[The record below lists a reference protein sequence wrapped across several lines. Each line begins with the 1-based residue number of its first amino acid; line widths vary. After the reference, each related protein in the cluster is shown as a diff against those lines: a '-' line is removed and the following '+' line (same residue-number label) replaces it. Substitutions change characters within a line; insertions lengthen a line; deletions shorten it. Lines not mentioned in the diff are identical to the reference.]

1 MSTPSRGPGR
11 LGVAAARVSLP
22 GGRIGAA
29 TVWVDRRSGCIGAV
43 DATDTGPPSPAPGSV
58 SGAAPVTGAVTGPV
72 IDLGPRI
79 LAAGFVDV
87 HVHGGAGA
95 QVNGG
100 SEDEVARSVAQMAAF
115 HASHGTT
122 ALLATTVTDTP
133 ARLEATVTGVAR
145 AARDAGVRGAR
156 VLGSHLEGPF
166 IAAGRAGAQD
176 PSHIRLPDRR
186 ELNRLLE
193 LGEGTVRLVTLAPEL
208 PGADGLIADC
218 LAAGAAVA
226 LGHTDADFDTA
237 QRAFAAGATH
247 VTHLW
252 NAMAPL
258 HHRRPGLVG
267 AALANDAVTVELVCD
282 LHHVHPAVVALT
294 SALAPGRTVLVTDAI
309 AAAGAA
315 PGRYA
320 LGTVSVDVESDR
332 AVLAGNA
339 ATLAGSVLTM
349 DGAVRNA
356 TGPVGLE
363 VDEAL
368 AAASSVPAS
377 VPGGVLE
384 GLGALVA
391 GAPADLVVLE
401 PTLVVT
407 ATLVGGVPVWDPH
420 GVFDVLRTLS
430 PV

>member
-1 MSTPSRGPGR
+1 MSTPSGAADW

-29 TVWVDRRSGCIGAV
+29 TVWVDRRSGRIGAV
-43 DATDTGPPSPAPGSV
+43 DAGPPSPAPV
-58 SGAAPVTGAVTGPV
+58 STPDTDPVIGTVAGPV
-72 IDLGPRI
+72 IDLGHRI

-95 QVNGG
+95 QVNGS

-122 ALLATTVTDTP
+122 ALLATTVTDTR
-133 ARLEATVTGVAR
+133 ARLEATVAGVAR
-145 AARDAGVRGAR
+145 AARDASARGAR

-176 PSHIRLPDRR
+176 PSHIRPPGRG

-208 PGADGLIADC
+208 PGAGELIADC

-267 AALANDAVTVELVCD
+267 AALANDAATVELVCD
-282 LHHVHPAVVALT
+282 LHHVHPAVMTLTASVA
-294 SALAPGRTVLVTDAI
+294 AGRTALVTDAI

-315 PGRYA
+315 PGRYT
-320 LGTVSVDVESDR
+320 LGAVSIDVESDR

-339 ATLAGSVLTM
+339 STLAGSVLTM

-356 TGPVGLE
+356 TGPVGFELA
-363 VDEAL
+363 EAL

-377 VPGGVLE
+377 VPGGVPE
-384 GLGALVA
+384 GVGTLVA

-401 PTLVVT
+401 PTLAVT

-420 GVFDVLRTLS
+420 GVFGTVRTR
-430 PV
+430 